1 MYTLLM
7 LYIKQVTNEDLL
19 CSTGDLHGKEIQR
32 RGTYVYIRLIHFAV
46 Q

>member
-7 LYIKQVTNEDLL
+7 LCIKRMTNEDLL

-32 RGTYVYIRLIHFAV
+32 RGTCVYVRLIHFAV